1 MQRGAD
7 RFAGW
12 SAGVL
17 LLLAGAAPLAA
28 QAQIVVDGWLD
39 EPQWSSAVRCRDWR
53 RTEPFALDT
62 PRYATETRI
71 ASLPEGLAV
80 AFVVDQPPAERRIKT
95 RTPRDTDRLS
105 NDYVQVLID
114 FDATGQVGYE
124 FTVGLGGGVRDGLIT
139 NQVEFD
145 RDWDG
150 VWQSAVR
157 ETDDRWFVELLIP
170 WSTVNMRSTTTAKRT
185 VGVYASRFL
194 FDRNERYACPGISDD
209 KGVFLSDFKRVEI
222 EQYNS
227 AMVLDVV
234 PYATVLSD
242 LIDPSQDLKV
252 GADIIWKPNN
262 DVRLAAALNP
272 DFGQIESDELVVNF
286 SAIETTFTDKRPFF
300 TESQGIFDLRTPRN
314 GQLIY
319 TRRVGAAPDDFSA
332 GSSDIDAAVKLTG
345 SAGKIAYGV
354 LAAQEERY
362 QEDIGRLFTAARVA
376 ANLSGVRLG
385 YLGTWTDRPLL
396 TRSAAVNA
404 LDYEIARSR
413 DWRLSGQALRSDITT
428 DAGSEIG
435 YSAWMQADLNRSDP
449 LSHTV
454 KLLYID
460 ERFEMNDL
468 GYMERSSLRRGEW
481 ATNRQV
487 AATGDSGR
495 IAGELQ
501 TLRLTYQENLDGDR
515 LTSAIE
521 GSRDVQYR
529 SSWRSYQQLRYLPS
543 SVDDLISRG
552 NGPVRLQERVD
563 VYGDVTSPRFG
574 RWRYIVGGNLFQQGV
589 EGYSGSIEFNTTWYA
604 TDALTLRLI
613 ALPELSEDW
622 LLWRGNTL
630 FGSYRSKLLQLDFRA
645 DWIPRPRHEL
655 RLRWQW
661 LGIDAEPRAAYRNA
675 ADGELM
681 RTAEE
686 LEPFTVS
693 SLAVQFRYRYEIGPQ
708 SDFYIVYSRGG
719 FQRFEEQRSL
729 GGLFGDMLDVRDSD
743 QLLLKVRYRL

>member
-1 MQRGAD
+1 MQRIAAG
-7 RFAGW
+7 FAAR
-12 SAGVL
+12 SAGLV
-17 LLLAGAAPLAA
+17 LLLAGTAPCAA
-28 QAQIVVDGWLD
+28 QVVVDGQLD

-62 PRYATETRI
+62 PRHATETRI
-71 ASLPEGLAV
+71 ASLPDGLAV
-80 AFVVDQPPAERRIKT
+80 AFVVDQPAAERRIRT

-105 NDYVQVLID
+105 GDYVQLMID

-139 NQVEFD
+139 NQVQFD

-157 ETDDRWFVELLIP
+157 ETDEQWFVEMLIP
-170 WSTVNMRSTTTAKRT
+170 WSTVSMRATTTAKRT
-185 VGVYASRFL
+185 AGVYATRFL

-209 KGVFLSDFKRVEI
+209 KGVFLSDFKRIEI

-242 LIDPSQDLKV
+242 LVDPGHDLKV

-262 DVRLAAALNP
+262 DIRLAAALNP

-319 TRRVGAAPDDFSA
+319 TRRVGAAPDDFRA

-345 SAGKIAYGV
+345 SAGKVTYGV

-362 QEDIGRLFTAARVA
+362 DEDIGRLFTAARVA
-376 ANLSGVRLG
+376 ANLTGKRLG

-396 TRSAAVNA
+396 MRSAAVNA
-404 LDYEIARSR
+404 LDFELATSR
-413 DWRLSGQALRSDITT
+413 DWRLSGQAIRSDVTVAANT
-428 DAGSEIG
+428 QAG
-435 YSAWMQADLNRSDP
+435 YSTWLQADLNRSDP

-454 KLLYID
+454 KLMYAD
-460 ERFEMNDL
+460 ERFDMNDL
-468 GYMERSSLRRGEW
+468 GYMERNSLRRAEW

-487 AATGDSGR
+487 AAAGDSGR

-501 TLRLTYQENLDGDR
+501 TLRLIYQENLDGER

-529 SSWRSYQQLRYLPS
+529 SSWRSYQQLSYQPA

-552 NGPVRLQERVD
+552 NGHVRLRERLGA
-563 VYGDVTSPRFG
+563 YGDVTSPRFG
-574 RWRYIVGGNLFQQGV
+574 RWRHIVGVNVYQQGV
-589 EGYSGSIEFNTTWYA
+589 DGYTGAVEFNTAWYA

-622 LLWRGNTL
+622 LLWRGGTL
-630 FGSYRSKLLQLDFRA
+630 FGSYRSKLLQLDLRA

-661 LGIDAEPRAAYRNA
+661 LGIEAEPRATYRNT
-675 ADGELM
+675 ADGELL
-681 RTAEE
+681 RTIDP
-686 LEPFTVS
+686 LDPFTVS

-719 FQRFEEQRSL
+719 FQRFDEQRSL
-729 GGLFGDMLDVRDSD
+729 GGVFGDMLDVRDSD
-743 QLLLKVRYRL
+743 QFLLKLRYRL

>member
-1 MQRGAD
+1 MQRI
-7 RFAGW
+7 AGGLGSW
-12 SAGVL
+12 SAGL
-17 LLLAGAAPLAA
+17 LLLVASATPCAA
-28 QAQIVVDGWLD
+28 QAQIVVDGQLD
-39 EPQWSSAVRCRDWR
+39 EPQWNTAVRCRDWR

-80 AFVVDQPPAERRIKT
+80 AFAVDQPPAERRIRT

-105 NDYVQVLID
+105 GDYVQVLID
-114 FDATGQVGYE
+114 FDATGQIGYE

-139 NQVEFD
+139 NQVQFD

-157 ETDDRWFVELLIP
+157 ESDDQWFVEMLIP
-170 WSTVNMRSTTTAKRT
+170 WSTVSMRATTTAKRT

-194 FDRNERYACPGISDD
+194 FDRNERYSCPGISDD
-209 KGVFLSDFKRVEI
+209 KGVFLSDFKRIEI

-242 LIDPSQDLKV
+242 LIDPGQDLKI

-286 SAIETTFTDKRPFF
+286 TAIETTFTDKRPFF

-332 GSSDIDAAVKLTG
+332 GSSNIDAAVKLTG
-345 SAGKIAYGV
+345 SAGKLAYGL
-354 LAAQEERY
+354 LAAQEEGY
-362 QEDIGRLFTAARVA
+362 QDDFGRLFTAARVA
-376 ANLSGVRLG
+376 ANLTGVRLG

-396 TRSAAVNA
+396 ARSAAVNA
-404 LDYEIARSR
+404 FDYELATSR
-413 DWRLSGQALRSDITT
+413 DWRLSGQVIRSDITT
-428 DAGSEIG
+428 GGDAAAG
-435 YSAWMQADLNRSDP
+435 YSSWLQADLNRSDP
-449 LSHTV
+449 LSHTI
-454 KLLYID
+454 KLLYAD
-460 ERFEMNDL
+460 QRFDLNDL
-468 GYMERSSLRRGEW
+468 GYMERNALRRAEW
-481 ATNRQV
+481 ITNRQV
-487 AATGDSGR
+487 AATGESGR
-495 IAGELQ
+495 VAGELQ
-501 TLRLTYQENLDGDR
+501 SLRLTYQENLDGDR
-515 LTSAIE
+515 LTSGIE
-521 GSRDVQYR
+521 ASRDVQYR

-552 NGPVRLQERVD
+552 NGPVQLQERID
-563 VYGDVTSPRFG
+563 LYGDVTSPRFG
-574 RWRYIVGGNLFQQGV
+574 RWRYIVGANLFQQGV
-589 EGYSGSIEFNTTWYA
+589 DGYSGSVELNTTWYA
-604 TDALTLRLI
+604 TDELTLRLI

-622 LLWRGNTL
+622 LLWRGGNL
-630 FGSYRSKLLQLDFRA
+630 FGSYKSKLLQLDFRA

-661 LGIDAEPRAAYRNA
+661 IGIDAEPRAAYRSA
-675 ADGELM
+675 ADGELL
-681 RTAEE
+681 RVDDP
-686 LEPFTVS
+686 LLPFSIS

-708 SDFYIVYSRGG
+708 SDFYVVYSRGG
-719 FQRFEEQRSL
+719 FQRFDDERTL
-729 GGLFGDMLDVRDSD
+729 GGLFDHMLDVRDSD
-743 QLLLKVRYRL
+743 QILLKLRYRL

>member
-1 MQRGAD
+1 MQRI
-7 RFAGW
+7 AGGWTSW
-12 SAGVL
+12 SAGLVL
-17 LLLAGAAPLAA
+17 LVASATPFAA
-28 QAQIVVDGWLD
+28 QAQIVVDGQLD
-39 EPQWSSAVRCRDWR
+39 EPQWNAAVRCRDWR

-80 AFVVDQPPAERRIKT
+80 AFVVDQPPAERRIRT

-105 NDYVQVLID
+105 GDYVQLLID

-124 FTVGLGGGVRDGLIT
+124 FTVGLGGGVRDGVIT
-139 NQVEFD
+139 NQVQFD

-150 VWQSAVR
+150 VWNSAVR
-157 ETDDRWFVELLIP
+157 ETDDQWFVEMLIP
-170 WSTVNMRSTTTAKRT
+170 WSTVSMRATTTAKRT
-185 VGVYASRFL
+185 VGVYATRFL

-209 KGVFLSDFKRVEI
+209 KGVFLSDFKRIEI

-227 AMVLDVV
+227 AMVLDIV

-242 LIDPSQDLKV
+242 LIDPGQDLKV

-286 SAIETTFTDKRPFF
+286 TAIETTFTDKRPFF

-345 SAGKIAYGV
+345 SAGKLAYGV
-354 LAAQEERY
+354 LAAQEEGY
-362 QEDIGRLFTAARVA
+362 KDDFGRLFTAARVA
-376 ANLSGVRLG
+376 ANLSGMRLG
-385 YLGTWTDRPLL
+385 YLGSWTDRPLL
-396 TRSAAVNA
+396 TRTAAVNA
-404 LDYEIARSR
+404 LDYELATSR
-413 DWRLSGQALRSDITT
+413 DWRLSGQVIRSDITT
-428 DAGSEIG
+428 EGDAEAG
-435 YSAWMQADLNRSDP
+435 YSSWLQADLNRSDP

-454 KLLYID
+454 KLMYAD
-460 ERFEMNDL
+460 ERFDLNDL
-468 GYMERSSLRRGEW
+468 GYMERNALRRAEW
-481 ATNRQV
+481 ITNRQV
-487 AATGDSGR
+487 AATGESGR
-495 IAGELQ
+495 VAGELQ
-501 TLRLTYQENLDGDR
+501 TVRIVYQENIDGDR

-529 SSWRSYQQLRYLPS
+529 SSWRSYQQLRLLPA

-552 NGPVRLQERVD
+552 NGPVSLRERVD

-574 RWRYIVGGNLFQQGV
+574 RWRYIAGVNLFQQGV
-589 EGYSGSIEFNTTWYA
+589 EGYSGSVELNTTWYA
-604 TDALTLRLI
+604 TDQLTLRLI

-622 LLWRGNTL
+622 LLWRGGNL
-630 FGSYRSKLLQLDFRA
+630 FGSYKSKLLQLDFRA

-661 LGIDAEPRAAYRNA
+661 IGIDAEPRATFRNA
-675 ADGELM
+675 ANGELL
-681 RTAEE
+681 RTDDA
-686 LEPFTVS
+686 LLPFSIS

-708 SDFYIVYSRGG
+708 SDFYVVYSRGG
-719 FQRFEEQRSL
+719 FQRFDDERTL
-729 GGLFGDMLDVRDSD
+729 GGLFDHMLDVRDSD
-743 QLLLKVRYRL
+743 QLLLKLRYRL